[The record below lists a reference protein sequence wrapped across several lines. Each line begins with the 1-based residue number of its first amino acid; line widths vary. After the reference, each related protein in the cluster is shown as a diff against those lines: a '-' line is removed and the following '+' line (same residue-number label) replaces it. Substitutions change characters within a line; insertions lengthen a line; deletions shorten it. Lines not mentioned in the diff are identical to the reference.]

1 MALGQAQ
8 GSWRL
13 FPVGSSSAA
22 PEGLKQLASLPQG
35 GRFLPR
41 WTLRWAG
48 WGREVRQTVKLEV
61 SALAGNIWLDVSVA
75 SLFLLWTPLMSL
87 LQMMFTAHCDQRQCA
102 GASRVEAQRQ
112 CGRKVDTARTF
123 RPFLA
128 LRAPQGHRVS

>member
-22 PEGLKQLASLPQG
+22 PEGMKQLASLPQG

-41 WTLRWAG
+41 CALRWAG

-61 SALAGNIWLDVSVA
+61 STLAGNIWLDVSVA

-87 LQMMFTAHCDQRQCA
+87 LP
-102 GASRVEAQRQ
+102 ASNDV
-112 CGRKVDTARTF
+112 
-123 RPFLA
+123 
-128 LRAPQGHRVS
+128 HSSS